1 MMPVT
6 PRPEMGIMF
15 HRQQDPATL
24 MAYARRV
31 EQMGFA
37 HLWVVEDC
45 FYLGGIAQAAI
56 ALAGTSRLKVGMG
69 INPGV
74 ARNAAFLAMEY
85 ATLAQAFPG
94 RFIGGIGHGVAG
106 WMEQV
111 GARPASWLTSI
122 EEITTAVRRILRG
135 ERVDVDGEY
144 VRLSGVHLES
154 APNPVPPVLL
164 GVRGEKSL
172 RIAGACADGVV
183 LASFSGTDY
192 VRWAKVQVSAG
203 WADAGREGAGLVVV
217 NAACDVDDAA
227 PADARNRIRGR
238 IGTDERSRPRARHRA
253 DAFRGGDGGHD
264 LARRP
269 GRLVAGMPDTWLHEL
284 AITGTVE
291 DARVTVSRLV
301 DAGADAVVL
310 VPPEDADWDTW
321 LEAQAWA
328 VATTG

>member
-15 HRQQDPATL
+15 HRQQNPATL

-56 ALAGTSRLKVGMG
+56 ALAGTSRLKVGVG

-85 ATLAQAFPG
+85 ATLAEAFPG
-94 RFIGGIGHGVAG
+94 RFIGGIGHGVEG
-106 WMEQV
+106 WMVQV
-111 GARPASWLTSI
+111 GARPTSWLTSI
-122 EEITTAVRRILRG
+122 EEITTAVRRILHG

-154 APNPVPPVLL
+154 SPNPVPPVLL

-238 IGTDERSRPRARHRA
+238 IGTVNDRGLAPAIARMPFA
-253 DAFRGGDGGHD
+253 AEMEAMISRGGRD
-264 LARRP
+264 A
-269 GRLVAGMPDTWLHEL
+269 LVAGMPDTWLHEL

-291 DARVTVSRLV
+291 DARVTVTRLV

-310 VPPEDADWDTW
+310 VPPDDADWETW